1 MIFESPLTVA
11 GHRKWLRQNMEYPLS
26 FFTERFAGFAIG
38 PVFYVIHHMEY
49 QYDRR
54 VSMPKNAAL
63 GIMRSTDNGCRLH
76 FLTFRGLLCPSQFLL
91 LYLVSMFLCMFK
103 AVQYQEGLSYLPWI
117 MLGILF
123 IVAGCSAFA
132 ESCTERS
139 EEGHFTLLQLL
150 SGP

>member
-11 GHRKWLRQNMEYPLS
+11 EHRKWLRQNMEYPFS

-38 PVFYVIHHMEY
+38 PVFYVIHHSEY
-49 QYDRR
+49 EYDRR

-63 GIMRSTDNGCRLH
+63 GFMRSTDTGCTLH
-76 FLTFRGLLCPSQFLL
+76 FLTFRGMLCPSQFL
-91 LYLVSMFLCMFK
+91 
-103 AVQYQEGLSYLPWI
+103 
-117 MLGILF
+117 ILF
-123 IVAGCSAFA
+123 LIGLMICAAQYHDNIPGLPLIVLAILLVVAGGSTFA

-139 EEGHFTLLQLL
+139 EEGKYALLQLL

>member
-1 MIFESPLTVA
+1 MTFESPLTVA
-11 GHRKWLRQNMEYPLS
+11 AHRKWLQKNMEYPFS

-38 PVFYVIHHMEY
+38 PIFYVIHHSEY

-54 VSMPKNAAL
+54 VNMPKNAAL
-63 GIMRSTDNGCRLH
+63 GFIKSTDAGCRLH

-91 LYLVSMFLCMFK
+91 LYLCCLFLSMFK
-103 AVQYQEGLSYLPWI
+103 AVQYQNGLSYVPWI
-117 MLGILF
+117 LLAISLV
-123 IVAGCSAFA
+123 IAACSAFA

-139 EEGHFTLLQLL
+139 EEGRYALLELL

>member
-1 MIFESPLTVA
+1 MVFESPLTVA
-11 GHRKWLRQNMEYPLS
+11 EHGKWLRQNMEYPFS

-38 PVFYVIHHMEY
+38 PVFYVIHHSEY

-63 GIMRSTDNGCRLH
+63 GIMRSTDTGCKLH

-91 LYLVSMFLCMFK
+91 LLILSLIICWVK
-103 AVQYQEGLSYLPWI
+103 IAAVTAVFPGFTWI
-117 MLGILF
+117 MLAILLLC
-123 IVAGCSAFA
+123 AGASALA
-132 ESCTERS
+132 ESFTERS
-139 EEGHFTLLQLL
+139 EEGHFALLQLL

>member
-11 GHRKWLRQNMEYPLS
+11 EHRKWLRQNMEYPFS

-38 PVFYVIHHMEY
+38 PVFYVIHHSEY
-49 QYDRR
+49 EYDRR

-63 GIMRSTDNGCRLH
+63 GFMRSTDTGCTLH
-76 FLTFRGLLCPSQFLL
+76 FLTFRSMLCPSQFL
-91 LYLVSMFLCMFK
+91 
-103 AVQYQEGLSYLPWI
+103 
-117 MLGILF
+117 ILF
-123 IVAGCSAFA
+123 LIGLMICAAQYHDNIPGLPLIVLAILLVVAGGSAFA

-139 EEGHFTLLQLL
+139 EEGKYALLQLL